1 MHSPLAANRTRT
13 APGYRD
19 YGRAS
24 YEGVARS
31 VGNSGYSWSCTPVTG
46 DVTVRYLGF
55 YTQGLY
61 PSNAHY
67 RGHGFQLRCL
77 SE

>member
-1 MHSPLAANRTRT
+1 MRH

-19 YGRAS
+19 FGRTGWEGIAGSIGYYGS
-24 YEGVARS
+24 
-31 VGNSGYSWSCTPVTG
+31 SWSYTPVTG

-55 YTQGLY
+55 YTQHLN
-61 PSNAHY
+61 PSGAGS
-67 RGHGFQLRCL
+67 RGYGFPLRCL